1 MVKFIV
7 EIQERNGGSW
17 LRHGSFSDESS
28 AIRGAQSQHS
38 SRPDRSYRVVDDKGN
53 VRFVL

>member
-28 AIRGAQSQHS
+28 AIRGAQSQYS